1 MNPYVS
7 WAIMLVVAGG
17 LGYYYSNGSKSKNKA
32 PIKIVPEKVEPIV
45 QAPKPKKQKARKQP
59 EPTAKKPEEK
69 PVAVTTQV
77 EDTNEPEE
85 DIDNKEFAR
94 RLAAARSGVSVG
106 ETKAKA
112 PKEKRNK
119 PLPLTQENASS
130 DFSNRAPSSN
140 GADAD
145 DDLSSTDF
153 VSPSGRDISDMLEK
167 PAPGPSVIR
176 LTGSMETKEKKAKA
190 PAFKQVETKKQRQNR
205 QKNEARKQANQEAE
219 AERRKNLEKQLHT
232 AREAERQEASRKK
245 SAASVPSNAWTSTN
259 GKRAAATPAP
269 AVNAALPLLDTFEP
283 TASAAASGSS
293 SGAWSSNLPTEDEQM
308 RILGVAAPAADDWTT
323 VSSKKD
329 KTKKKAKAADE
340 SANEASA
347 SESVAS
353 FEPETTPQASEWVA
367 PKVTQVPIP
376 RGKNHPL
383 DSDWAA

>member
-1 MNPYVS
+1 
-7 WAIMLVVAGG
+7 
-17 LGYYYSNGSKSKNKA
+17 
-32 PIKIVPEKVEPIV
+32 
-45 QAPKPKKQKARKQP
+45 
-59 EPTAKKPEEK
+59 
-69 PVAVTTQV
+69 
-77 EDTNEPEE
+77 
-85 DIDNKEFAR
+85 
-94 RLAAARSGVSVG
+94 
-106 ETKAKA
+106 
-112 PKEKRNK
+112 
-119 PLPLTQENASS
+119 
-130 DFSNRAPSSN
+130 
-140 GADAD
+140 
-145 DDLSSTDF
+145 
-153 VSPSGRDISDMLEK
+153 MLEK

-176 LTGSMETKEKKAKA
+176 LTGSMETTEKKAK
-190 PAFKQVETKKQRQNR
+190 PQAFKPVETKKQRQNR

-245 SAASVPSNAWTSTN
+245 SATSVPSNAWTSTN
-259 GKRAAATPAP
+259 ANPTATTPAP

-308 RILGVAAPAADDWTT
+308 RILGVATPAADDDWTT
-323 VSSKKD
+323 VSSKKE
-329 KTKKKAKAADE
+329 KTKKKAKADE

-353 FEPETTPQASEWVA
+353 FEPETTPQPAEWVA